1 MRIPDPKDWADR
13 SGLVVDGQVDKQ
25 TLDALGV
32 DWSGTAAPS
41 GVYNDKYGVYFDA
54 LVAGS
59 FFSHNPDDM
68 GLKRSIRMSN
78 PGALN
83 YSNWQRSRPGYVGLP
98 RRPTAV
104 PTAIGPPS
112 TERRRHGVAAWFVL
126 LSKKYGYENQGRL
139 SLEQLAK
146 KYTGSDASASAVRA
160 YVKGWSQASGGTLN
174 ADSVF
179 RLNNTDEMLSLAKAM
194 YAHEIGGPSPAKG
207 RTNPLRDRQA
217 AQRLDAR
224 LTGR

>member
-41 GVYNDKYGVYFDA
+41 GVYNDKYGVYFNS

-139 SLEQLAK
+139 E
-146 KYTGSDASASAVRA
+146 
-160 YVKGWSQASGGTLN
+160 SGAACQKIYRIG
-174 ADSVF
+174 
-179 RLNNTDEMLSLAKAM
+179 RQR
-194 YAHEIGGPSPAKG
+194 IGGQGLCEGMVPG
-207 RTNPLRDRQA
+207 VRGH
-217 AQRLDAR
+217 AQRQLGFPPEQYR
-224 LTGR
+224 